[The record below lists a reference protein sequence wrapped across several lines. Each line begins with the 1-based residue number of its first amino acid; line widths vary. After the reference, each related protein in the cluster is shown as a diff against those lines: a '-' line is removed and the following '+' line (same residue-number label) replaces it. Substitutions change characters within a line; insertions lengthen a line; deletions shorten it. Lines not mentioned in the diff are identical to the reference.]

1 MLVTLS
7 DKSCSELWK
16 LSCIQVACS
25 HFYFTWEQALQV
37 GRGNSELVPAGP
49 GVERCRCRKR
59 GSLFGCAPNS
69 CALMLH

>member
-37 GRGNSELVPAGP
+37 RRENSELALLLGLGSHVAGAGRGAPSLAVPQVCVP
-49 GVERCRCRKR
+49 
-59 GSLFGCAPNS
+59 
-69 CALMLH
+69 